1 MGPLDLEQCCPIK
14 LSVAMYMFFSSPC
27 SQSHMGDKTGVW
39 GFVLLLTHLNLNS
52 HMWLEA
58 VVLDSIGLVFFLNL
72 KDQELVPLFSTWS
85 QYNHPRSKGGLHL
98 VFPGTRECICLRG
111 GSVKSIS
118 EHFKVLRT

>member
-1 MGPLDLEQCCPIK
+1 MK
-14 LSVAMYMFFSSPC
+14 LSVVMGDGMLYMFFSSPC

-39 GFVLLLTHLNLNS
+39 GFVPLLTHLNLNS
-52 HMWLEA
+52 HMWLET
-58 VVLDSIGLVFFLNL
+58 VVLDSIGLVVFFLNL

-98 VFPGTRECICLRG
+98 VFPGTRECICLRV

-118 EHFKVLRT
+118 GHFKVLHT